1 MRIWKA
7 IFSVLTIILGSLG
20 LINIVSTDI
29 TLPIMFVFMG
39 LTMLTNA
46 KECYDKGAKKDAMIF
61 AGIAIFVYVV
71 TAYNLISR
79 FKAIA
84 HQQGVSVL
92 EVKERIQSTIDE
104 MYYSDDPDVQAEFS
118 SYFGKKRPTPEEY
131 VYTMATKIK
140 Y

>member
-1 MRIWKA
+1 M
-7 IFSVLTIILGSLG
+7 LG
-20 LINIVSTDI
+20 I
-29 TLPIMFVFMG
+29 
-39 LTMLTNA
+39 
-46 KECYDKGAKKDAMIF
+46 KKRDTKQ
-61 AGIAIFVYVV
+61 V
-71 TAYNLISR
+71 

-104 MYYSDDPDVQAEFS
+104 MYYSDAPDVQAEFS

-140 Y
+140 YWFYEKSSLL

>member
-1 MRIWKA
+1 M
-7 IFSVLTIILGSLG
+7 LG
-20 LINIVSTDI
+20 I
-29 TLPIMFVFMG
+29 
-39 LTMLTNA
+39 
-46 KECYDKGAKKDAMIF
+46 KKRDTKQ
-61 AGIAIFVYVV
+61 V
-71 TAYNLISR
+71 

-84 HQQGVSVL
+84 HQQGV
-92 EVKERIQSTIDE
+92 STIDE

>member
-1 MRIWKA
+1 M
-7 IFSVLTIILGSLG
+7 LG
-20 LINIVSTDI
+20 I
-29 TLPIMFVFMG
+29 
-39 LTMLTNA
+39 
-46 KECYDKGAKKDAMIF
+46 KKRDTKQ
-61 AGIAIFVYVV
+61 V
-71 TAYNLISR
+71 

-84 HQQGVSVL
+84 HQQGVSASFPGSTSRYLTVS

>member
-1 MRIWKA
+1 MNNK
-7 IFSVLTIILGSLG
+7 FDEQNDTVKFQLVELNNQSLKQ
-20 LINIVSTDI
+20 V
-29 TLPIMFVFMG
+29 
-39 LTMLTNA
+39 
-46 KECYDKGAKKDAMIF
+46 
-61 AGIAIFVYVV
+61 
-71 TAYNLISR
+71 

-84 HQQGVSVL
+84 HQQGVSVS

>member
-1 MRIWKA
+1 MIKLRKYTK
-7 IFSVLTIILGSLG
+7 L
-20 LINIVSTDI
+20 
-29 TLPIMFVFMG
+29 FVCVF
-39 LTMLTNA
+39 
-46 KECYDKGAKKDAMIF
+46 F
-61 AGIAIFVYVV
+61 RIFVILSNGNKFIQKGCGYMLGIKKRDTKQV
-71 TAYNLISR
+71 

-84 HQQGVSVL
+84 HQQGVSVS

-131 VYTMATKIK
+131 VYTIATKIK

>member
-1 MRIWKA
+1 MTNQSPAKSRI
-7 IFSVLTIILGSLG
+7 SLMSMIG
-20 LINIVSTDI
+20 IKFLQ
-29 TLPIMFVFMG
+29 
-39 LTMLTNA
+39 
-46 KECYDKGAKKDAMIF
+46 KGWGIKKRDTKQ
-61 AGIAIFVYVV
+61 V
-71 TAYNLISR
+71 

-84 HQQGVSVL
+84 HQQGVSVS

>member
-1 MRIWKA
+1 MSYIRKYSL
-7 IFSVLTIILGSLG
+7 FLYFVVLSNGNKFIQKGCGYMLG
-20 LINIVSTDI
+20 I
-29 TLPIMFVFMG
+29 
-39 LTMLTNA
+39 
-46 KECYDKGAKKDAMIF
+46 KKRDTKQ
-61 AGIAIFVYVV
+61 V
-71 TAYNLISR
+71 

-84 HQQGVSVL
+84 HQQGVSVS

-131 VYTMATKIK
+131 VYTIATKIK